1 MGIHSWFS
9 QDLEIH
15 PTDQYIH
22 WTMKNKERVKTAEK
36 FRAAYDKIVAAGM
49 KEELDILTKAA
60 YDQGG
65 HDEWEQHCGP
75 EL

>member
-1 MGIHSWFS
+1 MESWF
-9 QDLEIH
+9 DPKLEAH
-15 PTDQYIH
+15 PTDGYIH
-22 WTMKNKERVKTAEK
+22 WTMKSKEMTSRALEL
-36 FRAAYDKIVAAGM
+36 RAAYDKIIAAGL